1 MILKIE
7 RYWGPA
13 KDDPQDWWMLDDIR
27 KISRYL
33 IKDASFIVGTDS
45 TQELSSELSSLIEGA
60 NISLLDYGPYLD
72 KMGMGQSS
80 WDVIRL
86 VCRNSGGEEFII
98 IFDTIAYIMNDKGET
113 IEKLVANYR

>member
-27 KISRYL
+27 KISRYYL
-33 IKDASFIVGTDS
+33 RNVPFDEEAVPM
-45 TQELSSELSSLIEGA
+45 SEIM
-60 NISLLDYGPYLD
+60 LLDYGPYLT
-72 KMGMGQSS
+72 KMGMGQDSR
-80 WDVIRL
+80 DVIRL
-86 VCRNSGGEEFII
+86 VCRNSEGDEFTVL
-98 IFDTIAYIMNDKGET
+98 FDTIAYIMNDKGET